1 MPIITVEITP
11 QSYEKKTEIAKAF
24 TEELHRITGIPRE
37 PITVLFH
44 ALPVENIS
52 SGGTG
57 MPRNVAERAMRAAFL
72 SGRNMAMRP
81 SFWRK
86 ALSPSK
92 QEIA

>member
-44 ALPVENIS
+44 ERPVENIS
-52 SGGTG
+52 AGGT
-57 MPRNVAERAMRAAFL
+57 MLKETRA
-72 SGRNMAMRP
+72 G
-81 SFWRK
+81 K
-86 ALSPSK
+86 K
-92 QEIA
+92 